1 MRSREENGEFKAL
14 MLGSGI
20 SSGKSYSEL
29 LEIVKLAIQNG
40 IYGFDTAPSY
50 HTEEILGTVISQC
63 IRDLSID
70 RDSLFIQT
78 KIDAWQMQNGRIEF
92 YVEQALQKLSLD
104 YIDSLLI
111 HWPLPKYFYKT
122 WERFLLIKER
132 GLVRNIGVCNVRLR
146 QLEEL
151 VTYQHI
157 PQIVQIERNPL
168 RTCNDEVRFCEN
180 YEIEV
185 QAYSPLCKMNSL
197 ISESPL
203 LKILCE
209 KYNKSIGQIILRWH
223 LDTGVIPIF
232 ATRNSLRIKEY
243 ANIMDFSLSHED
255 LTAITS
261 MNINYKM
268 YLESCHCP
276 GF

>member
-1 MRSREENGEFKAL
+1 MKNNERYDAFKTL
-14 MLGSGI
+14 MLGTGI

-29 LEIVKLAIQNG
+29 LEIVQLAIQNG

-50 HTEEILGTVISQC
+50 HTEEVLGTVINQC
-63 IRDLSID
+63 MKDLLID

-78 KIDAWQMQNGRIEF
+78 KIDAWQMQDGRIEF

-111 HWPLPKYFYKT
+111 HWPLPKYLCKT
-122 WERFLLIKER
+122 WEIFLLIKER
-132 GLVRNIGVCNVRLR
+132 GLVKNIGVCNVRLR

-151 VTYQHI
+151 VTYQQI

-168 RTCNDEVRFCEN
+168 RTCDDEVRFCEN

-197 ISESPL
+197 INENSL
-203 LKILCE
+203 LKGLSE

-232 ATRNSLRIKEY
+232 TTRNPLRIKEY
-243 ANIMDFSLSHED
+243 ANIMDLSLSQED
-255 LTAITS
+255 LTAISS